1 MSVLGLREASQAVGV
16 TRQHLYRLA
25 GKGRLSLVQ
34 RPDGSKGVDTS
45 ELLRAFGRL
54 NTPPE
59 GDATGDTRHGSQMRR
74 EATSSATAVQT
85 VLLEAE
91 LAAAKA
97 ALQVAEERLAEA
109 KERESKLLELLVSQ
123 TRLLEHHQAPQP
135 TAHQAAPVHQAEPAA
150 PIPVETKKPKK
161 GERTKKADR
170 KKAGTMKRKA

>member
-1 MSVLGLREASQAVGV
+1 MSVLGLREAAQALGL

-25 GKGRLSLVQ
+25 GKGRISLVQ

-54 NTPPE
+54 NPPPE

-74 EATSSATAVQT
+74 EATPSATAVQT
-85 VLLEAE
+85 AMMEAE

-97 ALQVAEERLAEA
+97 ALKVAEERLAEA

-123 TRLLEHHQAPQP
+123 TRLLEHHQAPP
-135 TAHQAAPVHQAEPAA
+135 PVAHQAAPVPQAEPAA
-150 PIPVETKKPKK
+150 PTGETKGRTKKAKK
-161 GERTKKADR
+161 GERKGAAMKAKKGR
-170 KKAGTMKRKA
+170 